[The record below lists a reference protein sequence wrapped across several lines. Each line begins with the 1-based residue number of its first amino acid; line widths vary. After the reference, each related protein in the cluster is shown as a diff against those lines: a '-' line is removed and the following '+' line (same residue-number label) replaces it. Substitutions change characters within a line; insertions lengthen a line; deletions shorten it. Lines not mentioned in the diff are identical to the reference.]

1 MNIVRDLY
9 KPSLNLLTDLY
20 QITMAYGYWK
30 NGKAETP
37 SVFNL
42 FFRENPFNSGYTIN
56 CGLSYLSD
64 FLEDFHFLDADIEY
78 LAKLKG
84 NDKKPLFNREFLDY
98 LARLKFTGDVDAIPE
113 GRIVFPN
120 EPVVKITGP
129 VLQCQLIETP
139 LLNMVNFQSLVAT
152 KSARI
157 NYAAKGDPV
166 MEFGLRRAQG
176 IDGALAASRAAFIG
190 GCQSTSNVLAG
201 KIFGIPVAGT
211 HAHSW
216 VMSFDSEKEAF
227 EAYARTMPNNCV
239 LLVDTYNTIEGI
251 KNAIAVG
258 KQMKKKGKRL
268 MGIRIDSGDL
278 AYFSKV
284 ARSMLDEEGLKD
296 VNIVA
301 SNDLDEK
308 LIQSLKN
315 QGARISV
322 WGIGTKL
329 ITAYDQPA
337 LGAVYKLSAV
347 KGKGGKWKYRIK
359 LSEQAI
365 KINNPG
371 IQQVRRFYRG
381 GKMVADMIYDLK
393 LKFGERPVIIN
404 PGDVTQRRQLDPG
417 KMQWEDL
424 LVPVFRKG
432 EKIYVSPEVSRIR
445 QTVKEELNRMDESIK
460 RFENPHTY
468 PVGLEKSLFDKK
480 MELILRLRNI
490 PANETA

>member
-1 MNIVRDLY
+1 MNLTRDLY
-9 KPSLNLLTDLY
+9 KQPLNLLTDLY
-20 QITMAYGYWK
+20 QVTMAYGYWRT
-30 NGKAETP
+30 GKAETP
-37 SVFNL
+37 GVFNL
-42 FFRENPFNSGYTIN
+42 FFRENPFGGGYTVN
-56 CGLSYLSD
+56 CGLAYVLD
-64 FLEDFHFLDADIEY
+64 FLEDFKFNHEDIKY
-78 LAKLKG
+78 LSSLKG
-84 NDKKPLFNREFLDY
+84 NDRKPLFEKEFLDY
-98 LARLKFTGDVDAIPE
+98 LIKLKFTCDVDAIPE

-120 EPVVKITGP
+120 EPVIKVTGP

-157 NYAAKGDPV
+157 NYAARGDTV

-190 GCQSTSNVLAG
+190 GCRSTSNVLAG
-201 KIFGIPVAGT
+201 MIFGIPVAGT

-216 VMSFDSEKEAF
+216 VMSFDDELEAF
-227 EAYARTMPNNCV
+227 RAYAEAMPNNCI
-239 LLVDTYNTIEGI
+239 LLVDTYNTIDGI
-251 KNAIAVG
+251 KNAIIVG
-258 KQMKKKGKRL
+258 KEMKMKGKKL

-284 ARSMLDEEGLKD
+284 ARSMLDEEGLRE

-308 LIQSLKN
+308 LVQSLKN
-315 QGARISV
+315 QGAKISV

-329 ITAYDQPA
+329 VTAYDQPA
-337 LGAVYKLSAV
+337 LGAVYKLSAI
-347 KGKGGKWKYRIK
+347 KEKSGKWKYTIK

-371 IQQVRRFYRG
+371 VQQVRRFYRG
-381 GKMVADMIYDLK
+381 GKMAGDMIYDLQN
-393 LKFGERPVIIN
+393 KFPGKPVMVN
-404 PGDVTQRRQLDPG
+404 PADATQRKKLDTSR
-417 KMQWEDL
+417 MEYEDL
-424 LVPVFRKG
+424 LVPAFKKG
-432 EKIYVSPEVSRIR
+432 KKLL
-445 QTVKEELNRMDESIK
+445 TVPPIAEIKELVKSDLGRLDDGIK

-480 MELILRLRNI
+480 MELILRLRNV
-490 PANETA
+490 PEN